1 MSVLPS
7 PIRFH
12 PADPAAERRRRLL
25 LEQSD
30 RLLDRLE
37 ELRLAGR
44 HLLPP
49 ALAEAV
55 HRLQLRLG
63 QPAARPRTLQ
73 AAHQLV
79 LAAQQRLMAANPR
92 HPRPRP
98 HLGRAQGTARVAP
111 LSGGVTWKFL
121 TLPAPVPGRGGM
133 EWRELVEA
141 TVERAL
147 DRWALAQTQAI
158 AAARARRGAR
168 PALARARA
176 AWSNYWELRC
186 EAEALL
192 GGPDR
197 PAPPAESKAEGAGR
211 ALPCPSGRWPAT
223 SRPRPPRPRSSPP
236 PAPVRAGGAPPRR
249 AADPSRLPAHPA
261 TLESGRWDRTR
272 GPHPGGWASPAGDG
286 ATGSRRRCPSA
297 ELGGPGL
304 PRPALAGGLRPP
316 GDPARG
322 TTGPPRHP
330 PGPGSG
336 RDLDLGAHRPTH
348 AAAGRGRDPG
358 LAPDRQ
364 AGGAPRPAG
373 RAAGDRPGLGPARSG
388 NQRPGPV
395 RHDPGHGGGG
405 GGEPARVPH
414 LGQGV
419 VALQS
424 GAGHGRLL
432 QRPALRRAGASLGHR
447 PLAGAA
453 PARQLAAHL
462 RGLVAARLP
471 GRAAHG
477 LHHSPH
483 PSRSRGLPTLVAGLP
498 EPTAVAG
505 RRGHGARLRRLLR
518 HQHLHPRLRAR
529 HRPGGAKGRGADLA
543 QRQPAPGL
551 LPLPRLPGSAGRP
564 PLALRL

>member
-63 QPAARPRTLQ
+63 QPAARPRTLR

-79 LAAQQRLMAANPR
+79 FAAQQRLMAANPR

-111 LSGGVTWKFL
+111 LAGGATWKFL
-121 TLPAPVPGRGGM
+121 TLPAPAPGRPGA

-147 DRWALAQTQAI
+147 DRWALAQAQAV
-158 AAARARRGAR
+158 AAARARRGVG

-192 GGPDR
+192 GASDR
-197 PAPPAESKAEGAGR
+197 PTPAVGGAWR
-211 ALPCPSGRWPAT
+211 ATPCPPGRWPAAPH
-223 SRPRPPRPRSSPP
+223 PRPPRPRSSPP
-236 PAPVRAGGAPPRR
+236 PRPPAPTGAGDAPPPRT
-249 AADPSRLPAHPA
+249 DPAGLPAHPA

-272 GPHPGGWASPAGDG
+272 GPRAGGWASPAGDG
-286 ATGSRRRCPSA
+286 ATGSGRRCPSA
-297 ELGGPGL
+297 ELGRPGL

-373 RAAGDRPGLGPARSG
+373 
-388 NQRPGPV
+388 
-395 RHDPGHGGGG
+395 
-405 GGEPARVPH
+405 
-414 LGQGV
+414 
-419 VALQS
+419 
-424 GAGHGRLL
+424 
-432 QRPALRRAGASLGHR
+432 
-447 PLAGAA
+447 
-453 PARQLAAHL
+453 
-462 RGLVAARLP
+462 
-471 GRAAHG
+471 
-477 LHHSPH
+477 
-483 PSRSRGLPTLVAGLP
+483 
-498 EPTAVAG
+498 
-505 RRGHGARLRRLLR
+505 
-518 HQHLHPRLRAR
+518 
-529 HRPGGAKGRGADLA
+529 
-543 QRQPAPGL
+543 
-551 LPLPRLPGSAGRP
+551 
-564 PLALRL
+564 